1 MGPCRIGWSCSFA
14 VLCCD
19 SNLPCLTC
27 CLAGVPLLLSD
38 LVWNRSIE
46 NTDSWKKKHQDENWV
61 TSFWEQQ
68 KVKKFRE
75 QGREVFIRCFLS
87 HGRWLKSMWRTLA
100 LTKNNILKYFLPL
113 LPWWKGEKSNLQ
125 HYCAPRFPN
134 LTPGSGQVANTTP
147 GTLRTWFI
155 ARYRVRPT
163 YQASFIVGAAVGK
176 ALIAKPNT

>member
-61 TSFWEQQ
+61 SSFWEQQ

-100 LTKNNILKYFLPL
+100 LPRTIFLNIFCLCFPGERERKQLATL
-113 LPWWKGEKSNLQ
+113 LCTQIPQSHTRIWPSSEHNPWDSED
-125 HYCAPRFPN
+125 
-134 LTPGSGQVANTTP
+134 
-147 GTLRTWFI
+147 
-155 ARYRVRPT
+155 
-163 YQASFIVGAAVGK
+163 
-176 ALIAKPNT
+176 LIYSPV